1 MLSLP
6 GQGPVYIIVDALDEC
21 PDLSET
27 PSAREKVL
35 EVIEELVELKLPHVH
50 LCVTSR
56 PEMNIR
62 TTLEPLTSLR
72 ISLHD
77 EIGQKEDIVRY
88 IKSVIRSD
96 RNMRKWKAEYK
107 QLVVDVLS
115 EKADGM

>member
-1 MLSLP
+1 MLGLP
-6 GQGPVYIIVDALDEC
+6 EQGPVYIIVDALDEC
-21 PDLSET
+21 PNCSGT

-35 EVIEELVELKLPHVH
+35 EVIEELVELKLPRVH

-56 PEMNIR
+56 PEMDIR